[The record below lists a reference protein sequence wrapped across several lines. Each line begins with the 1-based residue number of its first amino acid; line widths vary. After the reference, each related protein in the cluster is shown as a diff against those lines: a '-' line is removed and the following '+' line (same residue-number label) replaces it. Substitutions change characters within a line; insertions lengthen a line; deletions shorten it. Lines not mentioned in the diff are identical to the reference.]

1 MTAPPIS
8 GLHQRQPLA
17 QPATSPVSAQAQK
30 SATDFEAVFL
40 STMLKPIFE
49 NLSEDATLGGG
60 SAETMWSGMLA
71 DTYASEMAKDGGVGI
86 AESVYRDL
94 LALQEGDRA

>member
-1 MTAPPIS
+1 
-8 GLHQRQPLA
+8 
-17 QPATSPVSAQAQK
+17 
-30 SATDFEAVFL
+30 
-40 STMLKPIFE
+40 
-49 NLSEDATLGGG
+49 
-60 SAETMWSGMLA
+60 MWSGMLA